1 MSKFEAYDRKR
12 PYNNLP
18 LLPPPYEK
26 IIDIEVLQ
34 ALNEAN
40 KSLAELK
47 GFARTLPNQS
57 MLVNT
62 IALREA
68 KASSEIENIFTTEDE
83 LYKALMVGSS
93 ELKGSVKEV
102 LFYRQGLWR
111 GFNKVLNTGKFDLD
125 LVTGVYQEI
134 KQVRDGIRPPQTET
148 VILKRGSELGDRSV
162 IYTPPRGIE
171 IITKK
176 LDNLFSFVN
185 DDKVYDYDPLIK
197 LAIFHYQFE
206 AIHPF
211 RDGNGRTG
219 RILSILLMVQ
229 KGLLEVP
236 ILYLSAYII
245 RNKSNYYE
253 LLNGVTAR
261 KDWKNWILYILKAV
275 EETSKY
281 TINKIEEINK
291 LFNVTIELTGRNL
304 PHIRKNTIE
313 KIFEQ
318 PYISPKKIID
328 TNIKS
333 LNTAKKYLHQMEE
346 LGIMSSTK
354 IGKEII
360 YINIDLY
367 NLLSE
372 I

>member
-1 MSKFEAYDRKR
+1 
-12 PYNNLP
+12 
-18 LLPPPYEK
+18 
-26 IIDIEVLQ
+26 
-34 ALNEAN
+34 
-40 KSLAELK
+40 
-47 GFARTLPNQS
+47 
-57 MLVNT
+57 
-62 IALREA
+62 
-68 KASSEIENIFTTEDE
+68 
-83 LYKALMVGSS
+83 
-93 ELKGSVKEV
+93 
-102 LFYRQGLWR
+102 
-111 GFNKVLNTGKFDLD
+111 
-125 LVTGVYQEI
+125 
-134 KQVRDGIRPPQTET
+134 
-148 VILKRGSELGDRSV
+148 
-162 IYTPPRGIE
+162 
-171 IITKK
+171 
-176 LDNLFSFVN
+176 
-185 DDKVYDYDPLIK
+185 
-197 LAIFHYQFE
+197 
-206 AIHPF
+206 
-211 RDGNGRTG
+211 
-219 RILSILLMVQ
+219 MVQ

-245 RNKSNYYE
+245 RNKSDYYE